1 MTTKTLL
8 SLSFAFALGTLAAC
22 DVDAT
27 NATSNV
33 TTTDDAPAAEARTT
47 VPSVYLV
54 VRPDQ
59 RRCASPMCGGFFVKR
74 ANYGTTRCADG
85 VYKDECY
92 VPAIS
97 YAALG
102 FDDGERDYFDGRVR
116 AGLALVKAKVAAKT
130 YGSFG
135 NLGVLNVTEA
145 WDGWTEQAPVGTLH
159 TVASTGIVCISAPCP
174 TLLAT
179 QLNRSARD
187 QQITD
192 LDLSVLT
199 AAEETKG
206 EMMNLAYTGQLLVAG
221 EIDAC
226 GHGEVVLRAT
236 AVLKQMQHKF
246 QLAGEWSFTAS
257 NRSQYHF
264 TFNTD
269 GTFSAQQLPGCLF
282 ATPACAIKMA
292 LLGGTWSF
300 DSHTVHLVYTSA
312 VRNGE
317 TADFVAS
324 GAGSALR
331 LVGEDFGATLR
342 LARQ

>member
-8 SLSFAFALGTLAAC
+8 SLSFVFALGSLAAC

-27 NATSNV
+27 SATSI
-33 TTTDDAPAAEARTT
+33 TDEAPAAEARTT

-54 VRPDQ
+54 IRPDL

-85 VYKDECY
+85 SYKDECY

-97 YAALG
+97 TTALG
-102 FDDGERDYFDGRVR
+102 FDDGERDYFDGRAR
-116 AGLALVKAKVAAKT
+116 AGLTLVKAKLAAKS

-145 WDGWTEQAPVGTLH
+145 WDGWTEQALAGTLH
-159 TVASTGIVCISAPCP
+159 AVDSTGIVCISAPCP
-174 TLLAT
+174 TLHAT
-179 QLNRSARD
+179 QLNRTNRD

-192 LDLSVLT
+192 LDLSALT
-199 AAEETKG
+199 AAEETKA
-206 EMMNLAYTGQLLVAG
+206 EALNLAYAGQLLVAG
-221 EIDAC
+221 EIDHC
-226 GHGEVVLRAT
+226 GHGEIVLRAT
-236 AVLKQMQHKF
+236 AVLKQLQHKF
-246 QLAGEWSFTAS
+246 QLAGEWAFTAS
-257 NRSQYHF
+257 NRTQYHF
-264 TFNTD
+264 VFNTD
-269 GTFSAQQLPGCLF
+269 GTFTAQQLPGCLF
-282 ATPACAIKMA
+282 STPACAIKMA

-317 TADFVAS
+317 TADFVVS
-324 GAGSALR
+324 GPATALR